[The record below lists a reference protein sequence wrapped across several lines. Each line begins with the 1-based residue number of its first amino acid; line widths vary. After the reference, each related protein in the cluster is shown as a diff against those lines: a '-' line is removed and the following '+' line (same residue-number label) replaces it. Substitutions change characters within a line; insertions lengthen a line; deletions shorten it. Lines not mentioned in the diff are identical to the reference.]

1 MLGGY
6 SKLAYSDHTKILLKF
21 LGNWWL
27 LYLTLIKKNKKLSFG
42 FSNVILLYS
51 DQQNISSTHVAIF
64 RVVNARTQIYF

>member
-1 MLGGY
+1 M
-6 SKLAYSDHTKILLKF
+6 
-21 LGNWWL
+21 
-27 LYLTLIKKNKKLSFG
+27 SFG